1 MPTTPGE
8 GGAARETCRDCF
20 WKNLMELWAHTCCQW
35 RRLGEGA
42 LGLLASHSLGVLGT
56 WAGSNE
62 EREHHISE
70 QKLVSVWLDQAA
82 SWGFT
87 TRQFELRGLQ

>member
-1 MPTTPGE
+1 
-8 GGAARETCRDCF
+8 
-20 WKNLMELWAHTCCQW
+20 MELWAHTCCQW

-70 QKLVSVWLDQAA
+70 QKLVSGWTKLLLGDLPQGSLSAEVCNEEARA
-82 SWGFT
+82 
-87 TRQFELRGLQ
+87 EK